1 MISKIKQRIAQLN
14 NGEVPSGY
22 EKTEFGVFPCDWVT
36 DKRLKDIG
44 TFGKGKGLPGE
55 KMISEGVPCVG
66 YGDIYMKYN
75 DFHFEKAKSFV
86 DKETASKSQPI
97 QKGTLLFT
105 GTGETAE
112 EIGKCVCYNGD
123 ETIYAGGD
131 IITFISNEVNPL
143 FLAYQQ
149 YQDFSLRNKASF
161 GQGHSVVHIRQNNL
175 EKLHVAYPKSADEQ
189 SKIAE
194 ILMKWDEAI
203 ELYNQYIEKLKQ
215 IKSICLKKMF
225 PKKGERVPEWRYNG
239 FTDAWEQRKLGDI
252 GKARSGVGFPDADQ
266 GGVTGVP
273 FFKVSDMNLDS
284 NENEMIVANNY
295 VTAEQIADHRWSPI
309 TELPAIFFAKV
320 GAAVMLNRKRLCRFP
335 FLLDN
340 NTMAY
345 SLSPTKWDADFA
357 KALFGTVDLTSLVQV
372 GALPSYNAGDV
383 ESMEIYL
390 PSLFEQEQI
399 GAFFKE
405 LDNLITLHQC
415 KVEKIKVQQ
424 KVLQKYLLNG
434 IVRV

>member
-1 MISKIKQRIAQLN
+1 MNEQIKQRINQLN
-14 NGEVPSGY
+14 NGEIPNGY
-22 EKTEFGVFPCDWVT
+22 KKTEFGIFPCDWVT

-75 DFHFEKAKSFV
+75 NFHFEKAKSFV

-161 GQGHSVVHIRQNNL
+161 GQGHSVVHIQRENL
-175 EKLHVAYPKSADEQ
+175 EKLHVAYPKSTDEQ

-203 ELYNQYIEKLKQ
+203 ELQEKTIEKLHTKRDAVVQ
-215 IKSICLKKMF
+215 RVIKKKE
-225 PKKGERVPEWRYNG
+225 GWHQEILSNLLVERTELATKEDGYPHASLTMDGVMQKTDRYNRDFLVKSDDKKYKVTHYNDICYNPANLKFG
-239 FTDAWEQRKLGDI
+239 VICVNKYENDAIFSPIYITYETNPQYNADFVGSILCSADFIRYIRKYEEGTVYERQAVKSSDFLRGVIWVPDTKEEQDQIASIISEINTYIKKQVDYCNLLRQQRK
-252 GKARSGVGFPDADQ
+252 
-266 GGVTGVP
+266 
-273 FFKVSDMNLDS
+273 
-284 NENEMIVANNY
+284 
-295 VTAEQIADHRWSPI
+295 
-309 TELPAIFFAKV
+309 
-320 GAAVMLNRKRLCRFP
+320 
-335 FLLDN
+335 
-340 NTMAY
+340 
-345 SLSPTKWDADFA
+345 
-357 KALFGTVDLTSLVQV
+357 AL
-372 GALPSYNAGDV
+372 
-383 ESMEIYL
+383 
-390 PSLFEQEQI
+390 
-399 GAFFKE
+399 
-405 LDNLITLHQC
+405 
-415 KVEKIKVQQ
+415 QQ
-424 KVLQKYLLNG
+424 YLLNG
-434 IVRV
+434 IVRVEV

>member
-1 MISKIKQRIAQLN
+1 MISEIKQRIAQLN

-22 EKTEFGVFPCDWVT
+22 EKTEFGIFPCDWVV

-44 TFGKGKGLPGE
+44 TFGKGKGLPGD
-55 KMISEGVPCVG
+55 KMTLEGVPCVG

-75 DFHFEKAKSFV
+75 NFHFEKAKSFV

-215 IKSICLKKMF
+215 LKSIWLKKMF
-225 PKKGERVPEWRYNG
+225 PQKGERVPEMRFKG
-239 FTDAWEQRKLGDI
+239 FTDAWEQRKLGELSSLITKGTTPLDRNNSGIVSFVKIESIDESSGDI
-252 GKARSGVGFPDADQ
+252 TITQRISIDEHNGYLRRSQLKENDILFSIAGTLGRVTSVKSSILPANTNQALAIIRLKEGCLDYVKTYLKGKAVAEFIKKNPTIGAQP
-266 GGVTGVP
+266 
-273 FFKVSDMNLDS
+273 NLS
-284 NENEMIVANNY
+284 LEQVANLEIAIPSASEQVKIGNY
-295 VTAEQIADHRWSPI
+295 
-309 TELPAIFFAKV
+309 
-320 GAAVMLNRKRLCRFP
+320 
-335 FLLDN
+335 
-340 NTMAY
+340 
-345 SLSPTKWDADFA
+345 
-357 KALFGTVDLTSLVQV
+357 
-372 GALPSYNAGDV
+372 
-383 ESMEIYL
+383 
-390 PSLFEQEQI
+390 FE
-399 GAFFKE
+399 K

-415 KVEKIKVQQ
+415 NVEKIKAQQ

-434 IVRV
+434 IVRA